1 MKWYMSMN
9 RWCYFYVISDT
20 QSRAVSHFPFF
31 PVSSLPPNS
40 CQRAML
46 RLTLNTAWKH
56 DKNTAFPPAVSPR
69 SPSSSPSFPPSFW
82 QFLLFSFIGGPVAGY
97 EGLTTWYTLFLHAWN
112 LWGSSEYRIGSPRVL
127 FVTLPEKKCCCH
139 MGEPA
144 CLSLRTLSSFLPPP
158 TRPAPAPFPGHQN
171 KLAG

>member
-1 MKWYMSMN
+1 MP
-9 RWCYFYVISDT
+9 T
-20 QSRAVSHFPFF
+20 TAEQF
-31 PVSSLPPNS
+31 PVSFLLPSLPS
-40 CQRAML
+40 FQRAML

-97 EGLTTWYTLFLHAWN
+97 EGLTTWYTLFLHAWIWN

-144 CLSLRTLSSFLPPP
+144 YPFALSTLSYPAPPP
-158 TRPAPAPFPGHQN
+158 PAPQPIT
-171 KLAG
+171 